1 MMRVKYW
8 SAAETDAK
16 CPFFLRDS
24 KRSITCEGVAP
35 GTEMMSRFPSVTDK
49 VAYMRG
55 HCFRFNSG
63 CEIARLLQEKY
74 KEK

>member
-1 MMRVKYW
+1 MHVKYW

-24 KRSITCEGVAP
+24 KQSITCEGIIC
-35 GTEMMSRFPSVTDK
+35 GTEMMFRFDGAADK
-49 VAYMRG
+49 VVYMQEN
-55 HCFRFNSG
+55 CFRFDSR